1 MSNST
6 SSESPAALEA
16 ALQLIFSEMEKTRTE
31 NYSQLSSIAFLLYD
45 IIFRIDKEYEYVW
58 KSRGSIVKYLY
69 FFARYYGLLYNA
81 TIFVG
86 MILRHSG
93 LELHDKYC
101 TLVTNIVGLSPSV
114 CNFYWFWAG
123 DIIFTTVVNIILI
136 MRINAMY
143 MHSKKVL
150 AFLISLLATEFGL
163 ELYSSIK
170 SGITTAETV
179 FSAPLG
185 MPWPGCFAYPKV
197 KFTLICWIP
206 TAIIATIFFLMTLA
220 TMFRQNA
227 TNLRSMKR
235 ISPLFASFVGD
246 GVIFFFL
253 IFAILMSTMFMTLL
267 FKNALANFLG
277 GWLIAIYSF
286 SACRLI
292 LNLREV
298 SQRSLEDTVMLHSTA
313 FNESTIRSPVF
324 ASGSTINASR
334 GHVEPSADLEV
345 RDMRFRRQTVDT

>member
-86 MILRHSG
+86 MILRPSG
-93 LELHDKYC
+93 LELHDNYC

-114 CNFYWFWAG
+114 CNFY
-123 DIIFTTVVNIILI
+123 
-136 MRINAMY
+136 
-143 MHSKKVL
+143 
-150 AFLISLLATEFGL
+150 L

-334 GHVEPSADLEV
+334 GHVESSADLEV
-345 RDMRFRRQTVDT
+345 RDMRFRRQTVDM